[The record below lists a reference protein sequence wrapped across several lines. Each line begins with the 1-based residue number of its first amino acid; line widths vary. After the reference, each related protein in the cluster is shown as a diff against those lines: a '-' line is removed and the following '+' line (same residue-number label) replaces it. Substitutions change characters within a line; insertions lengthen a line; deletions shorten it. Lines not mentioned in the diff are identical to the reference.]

1 MKNKL
6 SKLLILFVLINSF
19 YSKLLADE
27 FQFKVT
33 EIQVYNEG
41 NLIKGIKGGKIITGD
56 EMVTVDADYFQY
68 DKLTSILNAKGNV
81 VITDKL
87 NNVVINTPE
96 AFYLKNIE
104 EIRTKGITDVIISNE
119 YFANSKDLIF
129 LRNKSILS
137 SKYKTSI
144 TDTFNNL
151 YTLSKF
157 EYHLI
162 EELLKGE
169 NIEQTTNVGNP
180 KSEKYKYGFGFFNL
194 KQKIFSAKD
203 FNVFL
208 SKDTFGEKEN
218 DPRISSVSATG
229 DEYNT
234 FFDKGIFTSCKKT
247 DKCPPWAIKAKKVH
261 HDKIKKQIIYRDA
274 WLNIYDFPV
283 VYMPKFFHPDPSVKR
298 QSGLL
303 KPRLEGSDL
312 LGAGIHIPYFYVISD
327 DKDLTIK
334 PRFYDDG
341 KYVLQNEYRQKTK
354 KTTTIADF
362 SLTKGFRSNTDDD
375 QKDSRTHLFI
385 KTYVDLQ
392 LDNLLRSDLE
402 LKYQK
407 TSNDTYLKIFNLDS
421 PLLKG
426 DDSVLESELLLKL
439 DDEDYNF
446 TSSIA
451 RFETLSG
458 KNSDRYQYILP
469 SYHFSKSTLFEKF
482 NGTLDFTSMG
492 NNTLK
497 NTNKFIS
504 SLTND
509 FNYDFFKL
517 FSRNGIVN
525 EFDVYLKNLN
535 SVGKNSLL
543 YKNSPQSEIMSTY
556 TYAASYPLIK
566 KNINSISTF
575 EPKLLF
581 QFSPHQM
588 KNHTETSSRL
598 TVGNIYSPFRMG
610 VSDSFEEGGSMAIGF
625 NYKNEKEQS
634 NKKNNFISNK
644 IVETRDFIDFKIGA
658 VFRNDIEKN
667 ISKMSSLNQRGSN
680 VVGEFNYLHSKYVNL
695 NYQFSIDNDLNTLE
709 YNSINAD
716 FSYKKL
722 SSSIKFLEENGKIG
736 TANILSN
743 VYQYTFDDNNLLKYS
758 TRRNRELN
766 LTEYYDLIYEYQNDC
781 LTAGIKYKKIY
792 YQDGVLKPSEELFFS
807 ITIVPLGTFSPDA
820 ITRTNY

>member
-68 DKLTSILNAKGNV
+68 DKLTSILKAKGNV

-104 EIRTKGITDVIISNE
+104 EIRTKGITDVIISNK
-119 YFANSKDLIF
+119 YFVNSKDLIF

-144 TDTFNNL
+144 TDTLNNL
-151 YTLSKF
+151 YTLNKF

-169 NIEQTTNVGNP
+169 NIEQTTNVGDP

-247 DKCPPWAIKAKKVH
+247 DKCPPWVIKAKKVH
-261 HDKIKKQIIYRDA
+261 HDKIKKKIIYRDA

-283 VYMPKFFHPDPSVKR
+283 VYMPKFFHPDPSIKR

-362 SLTKGFRSNTDDD
+362 SLTKGFKSNKDDD
-375 QKDSRTHLFI
+375 QKDSRTHLFT

-392 LDNLLRSDLE
+392 FDNFLRSDLD
-402 LKYQK
+402 Q
-407 TSNDTYLKIFNLDS
+407 
-421 PLLKG
+421 
-426 DDSVLESELLLKL
+426 
-439 DDEDYNF
+439 
-446 TSSIA
+446 SS
-451 RFETLSG
+451 
-458 KNSDRYQYILP
+458 K
-469 SYHFSKSTLFEKF
+469 
-482 NGTLDFTSMG
+482 
-492 NNTLK
+492 
-497 NTNKFIS
+497 
-504 SLTND
+504 
-509 FNYDFFKL
+509 
-517 FSRNGIVN
+517 
-525 EFDVYLKNLN
+525 
-535 SVGKNSLL
+535 
-543 YKNSPQSEIMSTY
+543 
-556 TYAASYPLIK
+556 
-566 KNINSISTF
+566 F
-575 EPKLLF
+575 EP
-581 QFSPHQM
+581 
-588 KNHTETSSRL
+588 
-598 TVGNIYSPFRMG
+598 
-610 VSDSFEEGGSMAIGF
+610 
-625 NYKNEKEQS
+625 
-634 NKKNNFISNK
+634 
-644 IVETRDFIDFKIGA
+644 
-658 VFRNDIEKN
+658 
-667 ISKMSSLNQRGSN
+667 SL
-680 VVGEFNYLHSKYVNL
+680 
-695 NYQFSIDNDLNTLE
+695 
-709 YNSINAD
+709 A
-716 FSYKKL
+716 
-722 SSSIKFLEENGKIG
+722 
-736 TANILSN
+736 
-743 VYQYTFDDNNLLKYS
+743 
-758 TRRNRELN
+758 
-766 LTEYYDLIYEYQNDC
+766 
-781 LTAGIKYKKIY
+781 
-792 YQDGVLKPSEELFFS
+792 P
-807 ITIVPLGTFSPDA
+807 
-820 ITRTNY
+820 